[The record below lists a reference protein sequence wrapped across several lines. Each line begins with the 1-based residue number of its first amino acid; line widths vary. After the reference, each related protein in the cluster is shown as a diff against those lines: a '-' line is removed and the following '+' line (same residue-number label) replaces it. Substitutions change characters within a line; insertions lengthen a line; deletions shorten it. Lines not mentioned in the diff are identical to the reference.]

1 MTNAP
6 IGPSNAVPKT
16 KFMPAHRGTKSA
28 SPSSPLS
35 KGRSSARAD
44 SRRVFCDGGVH
55 CTGLAHPRTHFS
67 VKPFVEYL
75 QGRRAAGSKGQKFHR
90 IIALALPLPLAP
102 RSFNAPSRRDA
113 AARSG

>member
-75 QGRRAAGSKGQKFHR
+75 QGRRAAGLQRPEIPPDNRAGVAVAVGTPQLQR
-90 IIALALPLPLAP
+90 TQPP
-102 RSFNAPSRRDA
+102 
-113 AARSG
+113 